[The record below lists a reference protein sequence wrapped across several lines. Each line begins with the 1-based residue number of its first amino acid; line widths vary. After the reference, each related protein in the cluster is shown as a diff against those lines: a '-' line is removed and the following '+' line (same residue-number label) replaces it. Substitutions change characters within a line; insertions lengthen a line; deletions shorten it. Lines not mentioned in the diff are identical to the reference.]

1 MMEIILREPI
11 ENLGGRGDVVQVAN
25 GYARN
30 YLLPRKLAL
39 PVTETNRRQVERER
53 VAAEAREAVERQDA
67 RSVAA
72 RIAAAECVIA
82 RRVGGTGTLY
92 GSVTSADIAESLE
105 GRELVVDKRRI
116 VLTEPIKELGDFV
129 VPVKLHRDV
138 TADLKVTVVRE
149 GGDDPA
155 PAAAGPDAERG
166 GETETDTE

>member
-1 MMEIILREPI
+1 MEIILREPI

-39 PVTETNRRQVERER
+39 LVTEANRRQVERER

-82 RRVGGTGTLY
+82 RRVGATGTLY

-105 GRELVVDKRRI
+105 SRQLVVDKRRI
-116 VLTEPIKELGDFV
+116 VLTEPIKELGDFT

-138 TADLKVTVVRE
+138 TAELKVMVVRE
-149 GGDDPA
+149 GGEDTASAGDESESESGSEPA
-155 PAAAGPDAERG
+155 SE
-166 GETETDTE
+166 